1 MSMPSDHHPPGQERF
16 PYGGTTPQ
24 GYGGTTPQGYGPPM
38 PAGERV
44 NDPDN
49 TLAITGVVL
58 SFFCALPGLIVS
70 IVALNKSKRR
80 GYKNTVAVVGVVL
93 GGVLTAFAV
102 LYLIFAV
109 IVGVSAAASD
119 PYSAVAL
126 LR

>member
-1 MSMPSDHHPPGQERF
+1 MSMPSDHRPPGQERF
-16 PYGGTTPQ
+16 P
-24 GYGGTTPQGYGPPM
+24 YGGTTPQGYGPPM